1 MFKNYFKTALRGLKK
16 NKVTTF
22 INVLGL
28 SIGISA
34 SLIIFMMVEY
44 DYSFDKY
51 QPDANRIY
59 RIVSEGPV
67 WKNSGIPI
75 PMHEAVKQKVSGIQ
89 TTALFIQYN
98 NYNTKVS

>member
-1 MFKNYFKTALRGLKK
+1 MFKNYFKTALRSFKK
-16 NKVTTF
+16 NKIATF

-51 QPDANRIY
+51 EPDANRIC
-59 RIVSEGPV
+59 RIVSEGQG
-67 WKNSGIPI
+67 WKNS
-75 PMHEAVKQKVSGIQ
+75 V
-89 TTALFIQYN
+89 
-98 NYNTKVS
+98 